1 MHCDICDIPLFK
13 GGDKE
18 LIERIM
24 HNSPSRYSTYR
35 KGDIIAAQGSACRS
49 LYVLC
54 GGSVYARMVS
64 DEGKEF
70 TLDTLYAPEVLA
82 SSFVFSSK
90 GIFPVTIIAGSD
102 CDMWIVN
109 KESVFNVIRE
119 DTVVLRNYLTVISD
133 HSMFLSQ
140 RLNEFALQTLS
151 SRVLSYVQKNGV
163 LQNLQETAFILGVAR
178 PSLSRTV
185 SQMVSQGV
193 LVKDALGYR
202 LARG

>member
-1 MHCDICDIPLFK
+1 
-13 GGDKE
+13 
-18 LIERIM
+18 
-24 HNSPSRYSTYR
+24 
-35 KGDIIAAQGSACRS
+35 
-49 LYVLC
+49 
-54 GGSVYARMVS
+54 
-64 DEGKEF
+64 
-70 TLDTLYAPEVLA
+70 
-82 SSFVFSSK
+82 
-90 GIFPVTIIAGSD
+90 
-102 CDMWIVN
+102 MWIVN

-119 DTVVLRNYLTVISD
+119 DTAVLRNYLTVISD